1 MSPVI
6 ADLIIGIA
14 LLAMGRRLFWVFVGS
29 AGFILGMALAT
40 HFANGASGVVVV
52 VAALVGGVVGLI
64 LLTFAQQ
71 LAIGLA
77 GFVLGGYALSFLCL
91 STGLVGSQWLWLTF
105 IAGGIVGVVLIFAL
119 FDFALIFL
127 SSLGGAALIIQGLDL
142 TRGLTW
148 VAYGVLIAL
157 GVAVQTGMLKRKP
170 HRQNKFNLKK

>member
-6 ADLIIGIA
+6 VDFIIGIA

-52 VAALVGGVVGLI
+52 AALVGGVVGLV

-71 LAIGLA
+71 LAIGLG
-77 GFVLGGYALSFLCL
+77 GFVLGGYAVSFFCL
-91 STGLVGSQWLWLTF
+91 STGLIGSQWLWLTS
-105 IAGGIVGVVLIFAL
+105 IAGGIVGVVLIFAI

-148 VAYGVLIAL
+148 VAYGVLITL
-157 GVAVQTGMLKRKP
+157 GVAVQTGMLKRRP
-170 HRQNKFNLKK
+170 PRQD

>member
-6 ADLIIGIA
+6 VNLIIGIT
-14 LLAMGRRLFWVFVGS
+14 LLTMGRRLFWVFVGS

-40 HFANGASGVVVV
+40 HFVNGAPGVVVV
-52 VAALVGGVVGLI
+52 GAALVGGVVGLV

-77 GFVLGGYALSFLCL
+77 GFVMGSYALSFLCL
-91 STGLVGSQWLWLTF
+91 SSGLVGSQWLWLTF

-127 SSLGGAALIIQGLDL
+127 SSFGGAALIIQGLDL

-148 VAYGVLIAL
+148 GAYGVLITL
-157 GVAVQTGMLKRKP
+157 GVAVQTGMLKRRK
-170 HRQNKFNLKK
+170 HRQDEFNLKE

>member
-6 ADLIIGIA
+6 VDLIIGIA
-14 LLAMGRRLFWVFVGS
+14 LLAVGRRLFWVFVGS

-40 HFANGASGVVVV
+40 HFVHGASGVVVV
-52 VAALVGGVVGLI
+52 VAALVGGVVGLV

-71 LAIGLA
+71 VAIGLG
-77 GFVLGGYALSFLCL
+77 GFVLGGYAVSFFCR

-105 IAGGIVGVVLIFAL
+105 IAGGIVGLVLVFAL

-142 TRGLTW
+142 SRGLTW
-148 VAYGVLIAL
+148 VAYGALITL
-157 GVAVQTGMLKRKP
+157 GVAVQTGMLRRRAP
-170 HRQNKFNLKK
+170 RQSKVNLKR